1 MIEQLF
7 DAIEVEVVAD
17 VLFVDFTEE
26 LVILE
31 VAEPTDPADALLWT
45 VALWFAHLVCF
56 VREVY
61 LNLLIY
67 LLLFVRVDFNSI
79 QFMYYQ
85 FLYIF

>member
-31 VAEPTDPADALLWT
+31 VAEPTDPADALL
-45 VALWFAHLVCF
+45 
-56 VREVY
+56 
-61 LNLLIY
+61 
-67 LLLFVRVDFNSI
+67 
-79 QFMYYQ
+79 
-85 FLYIF
+85 